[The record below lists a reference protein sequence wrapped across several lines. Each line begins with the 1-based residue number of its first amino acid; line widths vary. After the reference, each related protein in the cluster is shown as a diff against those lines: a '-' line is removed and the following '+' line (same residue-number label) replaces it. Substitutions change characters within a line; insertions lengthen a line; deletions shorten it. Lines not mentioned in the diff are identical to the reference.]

1 MKQWTGLLLLG
12 AVLLLSGCAYTFAHE
27 DGYRMAVINE
37 GFPVPKNAYE
47 LKPED
52 CTTEI
57 AKSAKYKLAGIGDED
72 GTPPAAYLAE
82 IERWGW
88 TEMTEAR
95 VGNVHYF
102 KKNGKIM
109 SLIIQKDVF
118 DVLEMSDAVQLR

>member
-1 MKQWTGLLLLG
+1 MKRMIGMLILG
-12 AVLLLSGCAYTFAHE
+12 VVLLSGCSYTFSHD

-47 LKPED
+47 VKPED

-57 AKSAKYKLAGIGDED
+57 AKSAKYKMKDIGDEE
-72 GTPPAAYLAE
+72 GTPPDDYLEE
-82 IERWGW
+82 IEKWGW
-88 TEMTEAR
+88 KEMVEAR

-109 SLIIQKDVF
+109 SLIIQQNVF
-118 DVLEMSDAVQLR
+118 DVFEMSDEVNL